1 MFFSA
6 GGILRWEERKKDLS
20 AEWANKTLLPCSVF
34 TARVNYEE
42 EEERTI
48 YKPTSSG
55 HRMMRYRSYPGFCG
69 AGGRC
74 FN

>member
-1 MFFSA
+1 MFFRR
-6 GGILRWEERKKDLS
+6 GGFFDGNSGKKDLS

-42 EEERTI
+42 EERTI

-55 HRMMRYRSYPGFCG
+55 QRMMRYRSYPGFCG
-69 AGGRC
+69 ASGRC